1 MVCTRPDISQAVGV
15 VSRYMHDP
23 GKGHWQAVKWI
34 LRYLRKTVDVGLIF
48 EQDEALGQFVVGY
61 VDSDF
66 AGDLDKR
73 RSTTGYLF
81 TLAKAPVSWKSTL
94 QSTVAVSTTEAEYM
108 AVTEAV
114 KEAIWLNGL
123 LKDLGVVQSHISLYC
138 DSQSAIHLAKNQ
150 VYHSRTTHIDVRY
163 HFVREVF
170 EKEKILLQKIPT
182 ADNPADMMTKVTT
195 INLLGFFKD
204 LGGNIGVLSGLVAEV
219 TPTYCDR
226 KIPKPKVWQMCIYII
241 IGANS
246 QNFANTGAL
255 VVSVKNFPES
265 RGSLIGLNDSKSLI
279 LLIGWFPAAIS
290 IVFVYTIRPLRPV
303 KHPMEGEFF
312 LMAITLTEK
321 VITFSKSAYAGVTT
335 VACVLLFALLFIAI
349 REELLVWKLKKQPII
364 PPTKT
369 TINTPNG
376 EVDKSKQEAMFD
388 DKSCFLTLCDKPKR
402 GEDYT
407 ILQALTSIDMCILF
421 FATFCGLGSSLTAV
435 DNLGQIGESLG
446 YPNKTVTSFVSLVSI
461 WNFLGKVFS
470 GFVSEILIVKYK
482 LPHPLMMAIVL
493 LISCVGYLL
502 VAFPAPG
509 TLYVA
514 SIIIGFS
521 FGAQLPLIFA
531 IISELFGLKFFST
544 LFNCG
549 QMASPLGSYILN
561 VKLTGPL
568 YDREA
573 MKDLTAKG
581 LTRSQVKQLT
591 CIGPRC
597 YRLPFIIL
605 TSVTFIGALSS
616 LVLVARTRKFYKSD
630 IYKKFKENTDNI

>member
-1 MVCTRPDISQAVGV
+1 MEQE
-15 VSRYMHDP
+15 
-23 GKGHWQAVKWI
+23 KGSMSNRQGPEV
-34 LRYLRKTVDVGLIF
+34 LRGRWFQLFASFLIM
-48 EQDEALGQFVVGY
+48 
-61 VDSDF
+61 
-66 AGDLDKR
+66 AGAGA
-73 RSTTGYLF
+73 TYLF
-81 TLAKAPVSWKSTL
+81 GTYSSEIKTTLCYD
-94 QSTVAVSTTEAEYM
+94 Q
-108 AVTEAV
+108 
-114 KEAIWLNGL
+114 
-123 LKDLGVVQSHISLYC
+123 
-138 DSQSAIHLAKNQ
+138 
-150 VYHSRTTHIDVRY
+150 
-163 HFVREVF
+163 
-170 EKEKILLQKIPT
+170 
-182 ADNPADMMTKVTT
+182 TT

-219 TPTYCDR
+219 TPTWF
-226 KIPKPKVWQMCIYII
+226 VLLL
-241 IGANS
+241 GAAL
-246 QNFANTGAL
+246 NFGGYFMKWLAVTEKSPSP
-255 VVSVKNFPES
+255 SVKNFPES
-265 RGSLIGLNDSKSLI
+265 RGSLIAIVTQIYLAVYGNDSKSLI

-303 KHPMEGEFF
+303 KHPNGGRVFHHFLLISIVLAVF

-461 WNFLGKVFS
+461 WNFLGRVFS

-482 LPHPLMMAIVL
+482 LPRPLMMAIVL

-549 QMASPLGSYILN
+549 QMASPLGSCILN

-605 TSVTFIGALSS
+605 TSVTFIA
-616 LVLVARTRKFYKSD
+616 KFL
-630 IYKKFKENTDNI
+630 FRL